1 MTKKFIFT
9 SILMLVVLV
18 LEAQTQKGYIRTISR
33 PNRAAMPVSEV
44 TIQVSEGNKSVLS
57 NNKGEF
63 SFSCTA
69 ESYRIM
75 RIQKMGFQLV
85 DKGVIGRLNPYSA
98 KVAHEIVM
106 VSQKDLNADKKKI
119 ENKAYERAQ
128 ANYQKRLDAIRKEM
142 EEKRITEQ
150 QAAQAEAALGDNYQ
164 KFIEKIENMAEH
176 YAMMD
181 YEGISDLNRQI
192 FQYIENAELEKADSL
207 INLKGDIEARIKE
220 VKKQQ
225 QTTEAVD
232 NLARK
237 MRENYMSRLNDIA
250 EDLYNKYTIYKSRFQ
265 NDSAAYCLERRA
277 NLDSANVKWQIEA
290 GVFIQYYNSDFTK
303 ALSFYQI
310 AIHQS
315 QLQYGEK
322 SEWTAKGYN
331 NIGTIYADKC
341 DFGKAL
347 EFHTKALAIFETVVG
362 AEHPDVAS
370 SYNNIG
376 NVYVGQRNISKA
388 MHYHTKALFIR
399 EQILGTEHPDVADS
413 YSNVGY
419 LYALKKDYT
428 KALECHLKALKIRE
442 NNYGTEH
449 PDVALSY
456 NSIGTV
462 YVGKSDYAKALE
474 YYTKAL
480 AINKD
485 VFGIMHPH
493 IASSYF
499 EIGTLYLNQGN
510 YAQAL
515 QYYNKA
521 LSIFEKVYGMEH
533 PNVASSYCNIGM
545 AYTNLGDYKTA
556 MEYYNKALA
565 IFEKELG
572 SDHKIT
578 KHTKKIMNY
587 VAKKGKIKIKGI
599 GI

>member
-1 MTKKFIFT
+1 MTKQYFFT
-9 SILMLVVLV
+9 SFLMLVVLV
-18 LEAQTQKGYIRTISR
+18 SEAQTQKGYIRTISR

-57 NNKGEF
+57 NDKGEF
-63 SFSCTA
+63 SFPCTA

-75 RIQKMGFQLV
+75 RIQKTGFQLV

-98 KVAHEIVM
+98 KVAQEIVM
-106 VSQKDLNADKKKI
+106 VSQTDLNADKKKI

-150 QAAQAEAALGDNYQ
+150 QAAQAEATLGDNYQ

-181 YEGISDLNRQI
+181 YEGINDLNRQI
-192 FQYIENAELEKADSL
+192 LQYIENAELEKADSL
-207 INLKGDIEARIKE
+207 INSKGDIEARIKD
-220 VKKQQ
+220 VKEQQ
-225 QTTEAVD
+225 QVAEAAE
-232 NLARK
+232 NMTRK
-237 MRENYMSRLNDIA
+237 IRENYMSRLNDIA
-250 EDLYNKYTIYKSRFQ
+250 EDLFNKYTIYKSRFQ
-265 NDSAAYCLERRA
+265 NDSAVYYLEQRA
-277 NLDSANVKWQIEA
+277 KLDSTNVEWQIEA
-290 GVFIQYYNSDFTK
+290 GAFVQYYIADFAK
-303 ALSFYQI
+303 ALSYYNVV
-310 AIHQS
+310 IHQS
-315 QLQYGEK
+315 ILQYGEK

-331 NIGTIYADKC
+331 NTGTVYADKC
-341 DFGKAL
+341 DFDKAL
-347 EFHTKALAIFETVVG
+347 EFHTKALTIYETVIG
-362 AEHPDVAS
+362 EEHPDVAS

-388 MHYHTKALFIR
+388 MYYHTKALSIR
-399 EQILGTEHPDVADS
+399 EKIFGTEHPNVADS
-413 YSNVGY
+413 YSNIGY
-419 LYALKKDYT
+419 LYALKKEYN
-428 KALECHLKALKIRE
+428 KALEYHLKALDIRMK
-442 NNYGTEH
+442 YYSTEH

-456 NSIGTV
+456 NGIGTV
-462 YVGKSDYAKALE
+462 YVGRSDYAKALE

-485 VFGIMHPH
+485 VFGIMHPNV
-493 IASSYF
+493 ASSYF
-499 EIGTLYLNQGN
+499 EIGTLYLNKGN

-515 QYYNKA
+515 QYYDMA
-521 LSIFEKVYGMEH
+521 LNIFKNVYGTEH

-572 SDHKIT
+572 PDHKIT
-578 KHTKKIMNY
+578 KHTIKIMNY